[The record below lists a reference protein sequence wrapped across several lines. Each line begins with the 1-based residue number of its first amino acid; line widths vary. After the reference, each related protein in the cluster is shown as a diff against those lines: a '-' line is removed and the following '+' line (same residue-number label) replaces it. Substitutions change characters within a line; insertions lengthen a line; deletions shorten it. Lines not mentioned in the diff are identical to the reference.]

1 MRFKL
6 AMPALVVA
14 CIFGTMA
21 VASAQDN
28 TAQPSKEAAA
38 PSAKVK
44 KHHKIAHHH
53 KMMKPGTSTGMR
65 GKSAAP
71 SDSNKQG
78 GGY

>member
-6 AMPALVVA
+6 AIPGLVVA

-28 TAQPSKEAAA
+28 TAQPSKQAAA

-44 KHHKIAHHH
+44 KHHKIAHH
-53 KMMKPGTSTGMR
+53 KMMKPGTTTGMR